1 MPQPMN
7 TTRSAW
13 TQPQKQRA
21 IGTIV
26 GAAVG
31 DALGAPFEFKPAG
44 TYTRRFPEPVL
55 GGKGEMVGGGGF
67 DWAPGEFTDD
77 TQMGLCLAQA
87 LLADGGYDADTVWSW
102 FRAWSRTANDVGITT
117 RSSLGHSDWRAV
129 PLNPH
134 GAGTG
139 ALMRAFPLALAFL
152 DAPDEEARSVVLH
165 QAALTH
171 HDPAAGWG
179 AWVAVAMMRTA
190 IVGRDPFDRLPIVLA
205 EMPGDVRAQFAPL
218 LSPAWTPEGDTHR
231 NGAVWGCL
239 AHAVWA
245 LRSTTSFEAALVAAV
260 SLGDD
265 ADTVACV
272 TGALAGARY
281 GVQVIPSRWAT
292 YVHGHVDS
300 PIGRIDFRAFDLQ
313 RIAMHLIGGQD
324 RADTPP
330 DERAGPTEVAPGLHA
345 ADLLG
350 ASGVP
355 TDWAVVSLC
364 RTGDRFL
371 DHPNRRQVFLIDQE
385 GDHNPGLAHVVP
397 DAVAAVQAFIAEGL
411 NVVVHCH
418 GGRSRTGLV
427 LKAWKMATDGCS
439 ERAAHE
445 WLAERWG
452 RYQDYNRSFV
462 QYLRSIE

>member
-1 MPQPMN
+1 
-7 TTRSAW
+7 
-13 TQPQKQRA
+13 
-21 IGTIV
+21 
-26 GAAVG
+26 
-31 DALGAPFEFKPAG
+31 
-44 TYTRRFPEPVL
+44 
-55 GGKGEMVGGGGF
+55 
-67 DWAPGEFTDD
+67 
-77 TQMGLCLAQA
+77 
-87 LLADGGYDADTVWSW
+87 
-102 FRAWSRTANDVGITT
+102 
-117 RSSLGHSDWRAV
+117 V

-171 HDPAAGWG
+171 HNPAAGWG

-205 EMPGDVRAQFAPL
+205 EMTGDVRAQFAPL
-218 LSPAWTPEGDTHR
+218 LSPAWTPEGDPHR

-239 AHAVWA
+239 AQAVWA
-245 LRSTTSFEAALVAAV
+245 LRSTTSFEAALVTAV

-281 GVQVIPSRWAT
+281 GVQAIPSRWAT

-300 PIGRIDFRAFDLQ
+300 PIGRIDYRASDLQ